1 MVRKEGKEQDIIQ
14 LKSVSR
20 IYKMGKENVI
30 ALDSVNLDIEDGE
43 FVAIMGP
50 SGSGKSTLA
59 NVIGGLD
66 KINSGTIIVDG
77 EELSKLND
85 RHLSAYRNKKIGFVF
100 QAFNL
105 IPTFTAQENVT
116 LPLIITGVP
125 AKIRRQKAYECLKMV
140 GLENRAGHKPSE
152 LSGGERQRVSIA
164 RALVNEPK
172 IIIADEPT
180 GNLDSKKSAEII
192 SVLKKL
198 NTSQKITILVI
209 THDPDVAREAD
220 RTLRMQDGKISR

>member
-1 MVRKEGKEQDIIQ
+1 VHREGKDQRSVIQ
-14 LKSVSR
+14 LKSVSK
-20 IYKMGKENVI
+20 IYKMGKENLI
-30 ALDSVNLDIEDGE
+30 ALDSVNLDIEEGE

-77 EELSKLND
+77 EELNKLND
-85 RHLSAYRNKKIGFVF
+85 KNLSAYRNKKIGFVF

-105 IPTFTAQENVT
+105 IPTFTAWENVT
-116 LPLIITGVP
+116 LPLIITGVSS
-125 AKIRRQKAYECLKMV
+125 KIRKQKASECLKIV
-140 GLENRAGHKPSE
+140 GLDNRSDHKPNE

-192 SVLKKL
+192 SILKKL
-198 NTSQKITILVI
+198 NANSNITLIVI
-209 THDPDVAREAD
+209 THDPNVAHEAD
-220 RTLRMQDGKISR
+220 RILHMQDGKISR